1 MITGRAFLQARFTL
15 YTTLFAMRTA
25 RFLILVVLLA
35 LSSTSLLALERQP
48 NAIYQGRREALA
60 RELQGGVAL
69 VFGNYEPA
77 MEYQDF
83 RQDEDFYY
91 LTGWN
96 EPGAAL
102 IVSDAVPAHD
112 GKPALPYREVLLLP
126 ERNLRMEQYTGVKLD
141 ASSPNVTTIT
151 GVREIRSVRELP
163 AILGE
168 RGLRSIWTQL
178 DNPHAKDALAFT
190 QSTLGNDQEVAGQD
204 VRDLTKTLRSVK
216 DPGEIKLLRKAAD
229 ASIKAQTA
237 AILAIQPGGNER
249 AISGIITGTLLANGC
264 ERPSYP
270 SIVGSGMNA
279 TVLHYSA
286 DDADMQSGGL
296 VVMDAAGEYSMYASD
311 VTRTVPVNGH
321 FTDRQREIYNIVLGA
336 QRAAVAAFVSGK
348 STLYKSSRPTMA
360 DLRQQD
366 DNSLDAVARTYIHT
380 HGKDLHGQPLDKYF
394 IHGLGHSVGID
405 VHDPMDYSKPLGP
418 GSVFTIEPG
427 IYIPEE
433 KIGVRIED
441 TFYVDKDGKLQDF
454 IAGLPHTAEEIEALM
469 QKGHAEQHH

>member
-1 MITGRAFLQARFTL
+1 MRLVRLFT
-15 YTTLFAMRTA
+15 
-25 RFLILVVLLA
+25 ILLLLV
-35 LSSTSLLALERQP
+35 LSSTSLVALERQS
-48 NAIYQGRREALA
+48 NSTYQARREALA
-60 RELQGGVAL
+60 CELHGGVAL
-69 VFGNYEPA
+69 LFGNYEPA

-102 IVSDAVPAHD
+102 IVADAVPAHG

-126 ERNLRMEQYTGVKLD
+126 ERNLRDELFTGIKLD
-141 ASSPNVTTIT
+141 AASPNVTTLT
-151 GVREIRSVRELP
+151 GVREVRSVRDLP

-168 RGLRSIWTQL
+168 RGVRNLWTQL
-178 DNPHAKDALAFT
+178 DNPSAKDALAFT
-190 QSTLGNDQEVAGQD
+190 QSTFGSGETIAAQD
-204 VRDLTKTLRSVK
+204 VRDLTKTLRSAK
-216 DPGEIKLLRKAAD
+216 DPGEIELLRKAAD

-237 AILAIQPGGNER
+237 AILAIRPGVNER
-249 AISGIITGTLLANGC
+249 AISGVITGTLLANGC

-270 SIVGSGMNA
+270 SIVGSGINA
-279 TVLHYSA
+279 TVLHYMA
-286 DDADMQSGGL
+286 DENTMQSGDL

-336 QRAAVAAFVSGK
+336 QRAAAASFVSGK
-348 STLYKSSRPTMA
+348 STMYNREHP
-360 DLRQQD
+360 D
-366 DNSLDAVARTYIHT
+366 DSLDGVARAYIRT

-454 IAGLPHTAEEIEALM
+454 IAGLPHTAEDIEALM
-469 QKGHAEQHH
+469 QKGKAAETH

>member
-1 MITGRAFLQARFTL
+1 MPIV
-15 YTTLFAMRTA
+15 
-25 RFLILVVLLA
+25 RFLTLA
-35 LSSTSLLALERQP
+35 LLFGISSTSLPALERQP
-48 NAIYQGRREALA
+48 NAVYQARRETLA
-60 RELQGGVAL
+60 RELHGGVAL
-69 VFGNYEPA
+69 LFGNYEPP

-102 IVSDAVPAHD
+102 IIADAAPARA
-112 GKPALPYREVLLLP
+112 GKPAFPYREVLYLP
-126 ERNLRMEQYTGVKLD
+126 ERNLRAEQYTGVKLD
-141 ASSPNVTTIT
+141 AASPNVTGIT
-151 GVREIRSVRELP
+151 GVREVRSIRDLP
-163 AILGE
+163 AILSE
-168 RGLRSIWTQL
+168 RGLRSIWAQI
-178 DNPHAKDALAFT
+178 DNPHAKDALGFT
-190 QSTLGNDQEVAGQD
+190 QSTVGSGEEVAVQD
-204 VRDLTKTLRSVK
+204 VRDLTKPLRSIK
-216 DPGEIKLLRKAAD
+216 DPGEIELLRKAAD

-237 AILAIQPGGNER
+237 AILAIHPGVNER
-249 AISGIITGTLLANGC
+249 AISGVITGTLLANGC

-286 DDADMQSGGL
+286 DDANMQSGGL

-321 FTDRQREIYNIVLGA
+321 FTNRQREIYNIVLGA
-336 QRAAVAAFVSGK
+336 QRAAAAAFVSGK
-348 STLYKSSRPTMA
+348 STLYNREHPE
-360 DLRQQD
+360 
-366 DNSLDAVARTYIHT
+366 NSLDSVARAYIRT

-454 IAGLPHTAEEIEALM
+454 IVGLPHTAEEIEALM
-469 QKGHAEQHH
+469 QKGRTEKQH

>member
-1 MITGRAFLQARFTL
+1 
-15 YTTLFAMRTA
+15 MRMV
-25 RFLILVVLLA
+25 RFLTLALLFA
-35 LSSTSLLALERQP
+35 LSSTFLLALERQT
-48 NAIYQGRREALA
+48 NAVYQARREALA
-60 RELQGGVAL
+60 HELHAGVAL
-69 VFGNYEPA
+69 LFGNYEPA

-102 IVSDAVPAHD
+102 IVADAVPAHA
-112 GKPALPYREVLLLP
+112 GRPAVPYREVLFLP
-126 ERNLRMEQYTGVKLD
+126 ERNLRAEQYTGIKLD
-141 ASSPNVTTIT
+141 AASPNVTGIT
-151 GVREIRSVRELP
+151 GVREVHSIRDLP
-163 AILGE
+163 SILSD

-178 DNPHAKDALAFT
+178 DSSHAKDALAFT
-190 QSTLGNDQEVAGQD
+190 QSTLGSGEEVAAQD
-204 VRDLTKTLRSVK
+204 VRELTKPLRSVK
-216 DPGEIKLLRKAAD
+216 DPGEIELLRKAAD

-237 AILAIQPGGNER
+237 AILAIHPGVNER
-249 AISGIITGTLLANGC
+249 AISGIITGALLANGC

-270 SIVGSGMNA
+270 SIVGSGVNA

-286 DDADMQSGGL
+286 DDTDMQSGGL

-336 QRAAVAAFVSGK
+336 QRAAAAAFVSGK
-348 STLYKSSRPTMA
+348 SALYNREHPE
-360 DLRQQD
+360 D
-366 DNSLDAVARTYIHT
+366 SLDGVARAYIRA
-380 HGKDLHGQPLDKYF
+380 HGKDLHGHPLDKYF

-441 TFYVDKDGKLQDF
+441 TFYVDKDGKLQNL
-454 IAGLPHTAEEIEALM
+454 IAGLPHTAEEIETLM
-469 QKGHAEQHH
+469 QKGQAEKQH

>member
-1 MITGRAFLQARFTL
+1 MRMARSVS
-15 YTTLFAMRTA
+15 
-25 RFLILVVLLA
+25 LILLL
-35 LSSTSLLALERQP
+35 LGISSTTLLALERQP
-48 NAIYQGRREALA
+48 NAIYQARRQALA
-60 RELQGGVAL
+60 GELHGGVAL
-69 VFGNYEPA
+69 LFGNDEPL

-102 IVSDAVPAHD
+102 IVADAVPARA

-126 ERNLRMEQYTGVKLD
+126 ERNLRIELFTGVKLD
-141 ASSPNVTTIT
+141 AASPNVADLT
-151 GVREIRSVRELP
+151 GVRQVRSIRELP
-163 AILGE
+163 AILGD
-168 RGLRSIWTQL
+168 RGLRSVWTQV
-178 DNPHAKDALAFT
+178 DNPSAEHALAFT
-190 QSTLGNDQEVAGQD
+190 QSTLGTSETVPAQD
-204 VRDLTKTLRSVK
+204 VRNLTKTLRSTK
-216 DPGEIKLLRKAAD
+216 DPGEIELLRKAAN

-237 AILAIQPGGNER
+237 AILAIHPGVNER
-249 AISGIITGTLLANGC
+249 AISGVITGTLLANGC

-270 SIVGSGMNA
+270 SIVGSGINS

-286 DDADMQSGGL
+286 DDATMKSGDV

-336 QRAAVAAFVSGK
+336 QRAAAAAFVSGK
-348 STLYKSSRPTMA
+348 SKLGNREHPE
-360 DLRQQD
+360 D
-366 DNSLDAVARTYIHT
+366 SLDAVARDYIRT
-380 HGKDLHGQPLDKYF
+380 HGKDLHGEPLDKYF
-394 IHGLGHSVGID
+394 IHGLGHPVGID
-405 VHDPMDYSKPLGP
+405 VHDPPDPGKPLGP

-441 TFYVDKDGKLQDF
+441 TFYVAKDGKLQDF
-454 IAGLPHTAEEIEALM
+454 IADLPHTAEDIEAIM
-469 QKGHAEQHH
+469 QGRSAGTAGTKTQR

>member
-1 MITGRAFLQARFTL
+1 MV
-15 YTTLFAMRTA
+15 
-25 RFLILVVLLA
+25 RFLALVLFFS
-35 LSSTSLLALERQP
+35 LSSAFLLALERQP
-48 NAIYQGRREALA
+48 NAIYQARREALA
-60 RELQGGVAL
+60 RELHGGVAL
-69 VFGNYEPA
+69 LFGDYEPT

-102 IVSDAVPAHD
+102 IVADAVPARAD
-112 GKPALPYREVLLLP
+112 KPALPYREVLFLP
-126 ERNLRMEQYTGVKLD
+126 ERNLRAEQYTGVKLD
-141 ASSPNVTTIT
+141 AASPNVTGIT
-151 GVREIRSVRELP
+151 GVREVHSIRDLP

-178 DNPHAKDALAFT
+178 DNLHAKDALAFT
-190 QSTLGNDQEVAGQD
+190 QSTLGSGEEVAAQD
-204 VRDLTKTLRSVK
+204 VRDLTKPLRSVK
-216 DPGEIKLLRKAAD
+216 DPGEIELLRKAAD
-229 ASIKAQTA
+229 ASVKAQTA
-237 AILAIQPGGNER
+237 AILAIHPGVNER

-286 DDADMQSGGL
+286 DDANMQSGGL

-336 QRAAVAAFVSGK
+336 QRAAAAAFVSGK
-348 STLYKSSRPTMA
+348 STLYNREHPE
-360 DLRQQD
+360 D
-366 DNSLDAVARTYIHT
+366 SLDGVARAYIRS

-427 IYIPEE
+427 IYLPEE

-454 IAGLPHTAEEIEALM
+454 IAGLPHTPEEIEALM
-469 QKGHAEQHH
+469 QKRQAGNQH